1 MASKAATVAEYLA
14 GLPKDRRVTVQAVRK
29 VILAN
34 LDKDY
39 AEAMAYGMIGYV
51 IPHSVYPPGYHCD
64 PKQPLPFVG
73 MGSQKH
79 HISVHM
85 MFLYGNEGAEA
96 RFRKEWEK
104 TGKKLDMGK
113 CCVRFRTLDDAAL
126 EVIGEAIK
134 RMPAAKYIEHYEAA
148 LQGAGRGAGKG
159 KKATVRE
166 AKPAP
171 SPPPNPK
178 VRPKSDKVRG
188 GVRASAVPGAKSEA
202 RKGAAAGS
210 RSRGANR
217 G

>member
-1 MASKAATVAEYLA
+1 MQSKAATVTEYLA
-14 GLPKDRRVTVQAVRK
+14 GLPEDRREIVGAVRK

-34 LDKDY
+34 LDKNY
-39 AEAMAYGMIGYV
+39 TEKMSYGMIGYAV
-51 IPHSVYPPGYHCD
+51 PHSIYPAGYHCD
-64 PKQPLPFVG
+64 PKAPLPFVG
-73 MGSQKH
+73 LGSQKH
-79 HISVHM
+79 HVSVYM

-113 CCVRFRTLDDAAL
+113 CCIRFRTLEDAAL
-126 EVIGEAIK
+126 DVIGEAIK

-188 GVRASAVPGAKSEA
+188 GTKASAVPGAKSPA
-202 RKGAAAGS
+202 RTGIKPAG
-210 RSRGANR
+210 RGAKR